1 MFLKRILTSLLF
13 LLVAVSEANGQAVA
27 SYGTTNYTFLTFT
40 NATGN
45 GVAFAIPQASI
56 AYIAWC
62 TSFGSTPTSITVN
75 LQVSNDNSAW
85 STVDTSTSTAGECR
99 SIFSANKF
107 VRGNISAVSG
117 GTTTTVSINIQR
129 VSTANSNLNTS
140 VAAVATKL
148 LLGNGTA
155 AAPSL
160 AQSSSTG
167 NGIYFGTNQI
177 LFSTAGIA
185 RWQIDANGMFLA
197 FTDNTYDIGAAGATR
212 PRTLYIGSN
221 IIIGGIIV
229 VGAGSAITDTGGS
242 GSVELR
248 DSTGTFGIQLNP
260 GTAAP
265 TVATCGTGTIKASSR
280 NTAGGFTATG
290 AAACTVTF
298 STPAFVNTPHCKISP
313 TKAPTTVPYI
323 SAESTTAFT
332 VSGMTAG
339 DNLTV
344 DYECIGGA

>member
-1 MFLKRILTSLLF
+1 MQFKKIFISLL
-13 LLVAVSEANGQAVA
+13 LILICSNKMRAQAIS
-27 SYGTTNYTFLTFT
+27 SYVTTNYTFLTFT

-160 AQSSSTG
+160 AQSSSNG
-167 NGIYFGTNQI
+167 NGIYF
-177 LFSTAGIA
+177 
-185 RWQIDANGMFLA
+185 
-197 FTDNTYDIGAAGATR
+197 
-212 PRTLYIGSN
+212 
-221 IIIGGIIV
+221 
-229 VGAGSAITDTGGS
+229 
-242 GSVELR
+242 
-248 DSTGTFGIQLNP
+248 DS
-260 GTAAP
+260 
-265 TVATCGTGTIKASSR
+265 
-280 NTAGGFTATG
+280 
-290 AAACTVTF
+290 
-298 STPAFVNTPHCKISP
+298 
-313 TKAPTTVPYI
+313 
-323 SAESTTAFT
+323 
-332 VSGMTAG
+332 
-339 DNLTV
+339 
-344 DYECIGGA
+344 